1 MKFRDHNYQQLPAKQ
16 EQIDA
21 VDYPVTVSPSRKR
34 PNVKILSR
42 LVIITLGLTV
52 LITTFSKLSS
62 RLLGSPELTED
73 ELVSHYLNTLQTNL
87 AANWSYAYSRDNQLA
102 GTNLKMVKWAQS
114 QYQSFGLD
122 SEIDEY
128 TALVSYPID
137 QSISLLGTNITRN
150 GSYSKV
156 IYKPSLKEDII
167 KEDPTSK
174 LQVPAFLGYAKSGN
188 VTAQFIYAN
197 YGTKKDFEKLVELGV
212 PLKGKIAIIRYGAI
226 FRGLKIKFAQDHG
239 IAAVLLYSDPYDD
252 GEIVPQNGYKTY
264 PNGFARNPSAIQR
277 GSAQFLSFGPGDPST
292 PGYAIKPGEEEK
304 HGINRTD
311 PSFSIPSIPALPIS
325 YREVTPILK
334 TLNGYGAQIPEWQ
347 DNHGLIENF
356 DYSVGPNP
364 NFTLNLYN
372 KQDFNVTTMYNILTK
387 VEGHNKDDVIIIG
400 NHHDSWVPAAGD
412 PHSGSAVVMELGRA
426 LGELVKLGWKPK
438 RSIWLASWDGEEYG
452 LIGSTEFGEYHADF
466 LQKKV
471 VAYLNLDVATIGGN
485 LKMNASPLLY
495 SLLRDVA
502 DKLELYSVFRSFRNS
517 ES

>member
-1 MKFRDHNYQQLPAKQ
+1 MKFKDHNYQQLTAKEESIHAPFKKQ
-16 EQIDA
+16 SKVQI
-21 VDYPVTVSPSRKR
+21 VSRI
-34 PNVKILSR
+34 V
-42 LVIITLGLTV
+42 VIALGLTV
-52 LITTFSKLSS
+52 LATSFS
-62 RLLGSPELTED
+62 RLTIKLFGSPELTKD
-73 ELVSHYLNTLQTNL
+73 ELISHYLNTLETNL
-87 AANWSYAYSRDNQLA
+87 ASNWSYAYSRDNQLA
-102 GTNLKMVKWAQS
+102 GTNLELVKWAQA

-137 QSISLLGTNITRN
+137 QSISLIGNDITRN

-167 KEDPTSK
+167 EEDPTSK
-174 LQVPAFLGYAKSGN
+174 IQVPAFLGYAKSGN

-212 PLKGKIAIIRYGAI
+212 SLKGKIAIIRYGSI

-264 PNGFARNPSAIQR
+264 PHGFARNPSALQR

-304 HGINRTD
+304 LGINRTD

-356 DYSVGPNP
+356 DYSMM
-364 NFTLNLYN
+364 L
-372 KQDFNVTTMYNILTK
+372 
-387 VEGHNKDDVIIIG
+387 
-400 NHHDSWVPAAGD
+400 
-412 PHSGSAVVMELGRA
+412 
-426 LGELVKLGWKPK
+426 
-438 RSIWLASWDGEEYG
+438 
-452 LIGSTEFGEYHADF
+452 
-466 LQKKV
+466 
-471 VAYLNLDVATIGGN
+471 
-485 LKMNASPLLY
+485 
-495 SLLRDVA
+495 SLLETIMILGFQQQVIHIQA
-502 DKLELYSVFRSFRNS
+502 LLW
-517 ES
+517 